1 MHVQSIV
8 AETLDLIADSVPHG
22 VRVERQLSAGDS
34 AVLGD
39 PTQIHQVVLNL
50 CTNAMQAMKSE
61 GTLTVALDE
70 VEIDSARCVSTG
82 ELASGKYV
90 RLSVRDTGVG
100 IAPHVLERM
109 FDPFFTT
116 KGVGVGTGLGLSL
129 VHGIVTELGGGVDV
143 QSAPGAGA
151 TFTVYLPRQGHVA
164 APAIALEDDC
174 QRPGRNDPAG
184 R

>member
-61 GTLTVALDE
+61 GTLAVALDE
-70 VEIDSARCVSTG
+70 VEID
-82 ELASGKYV
+82 
-90 RLSVRDTGVG
+90 
-100 IAPHVLERM
+100 ER
-109 FDPFFTT
+109 
-116 KGVGVGTGLGLSL
+116 SL
-129 VHGIVTELGGGVDV
+129 RID
-143 QSAPGAGA
+143 
-151 TFTVYLPRQGHVA
+151 R
-164 APAIALEDDC
+164 
-174 QRPGRNDPAG
+174 
-184 R
+184 